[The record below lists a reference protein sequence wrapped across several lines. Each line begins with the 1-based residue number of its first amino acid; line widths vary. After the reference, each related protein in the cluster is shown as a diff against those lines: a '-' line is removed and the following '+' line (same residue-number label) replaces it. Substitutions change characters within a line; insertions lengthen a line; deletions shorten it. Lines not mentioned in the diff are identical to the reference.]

1 MKKEQSFWVAV
12 LAGFV
17 VLTAGDI
24 LIHEVWLKGLY
35 RELAQYW
42 RPADQMKAN
51 TWLPFLSA
59 FSLAF
64 LLAHIYPMG
73 AQRKPG
79 VTDGLRFGI
88 WMGLLLHLPSI
99 LIKYYVYPY
108 PKYLFIA
115 WFVGGT
121 LQVTVAGVAIALAYQ
136 KSLKT

>member
-24 LIHEVWLKGLY
+24 LIHQIWLKGLY
-35 RELAQYW
+35 HELSQFW
-42 RPADQMKAN
+42 RPAEQMRAN

-64 LLAHIYPMG
+64 LLAHIYP
-73 AQRKPG
+73 KG
-79 VTDGLRFGI
+79 VEGKSTLEQGLRFGVL
-88 WMGLLLHLPSI
+88 MGLLLHLPST
-99 LIKYYVYPY
+99 LIKYYVYPF
-108 PKYLFIA
+108 PNFLFAA
-115 WFVGGT
+115 WFVGGVV
-121 LQVTVAGVAIALAYQ
+121 QVTVAGLAIALVYG